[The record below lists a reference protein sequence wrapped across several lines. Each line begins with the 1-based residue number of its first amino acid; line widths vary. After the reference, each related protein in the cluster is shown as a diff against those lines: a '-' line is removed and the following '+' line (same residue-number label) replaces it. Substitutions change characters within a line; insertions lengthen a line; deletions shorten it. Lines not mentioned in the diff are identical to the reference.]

1 MSFNSSIYIAFY
13 IKFCTRRSPFGRT
26 KMSLSSSE
34 MINKKMFHHRRA
46 SKELEVFEAAR
57 YFSDYNETSATM
69 NGFGTKFTPKV
80 KKKDKGWI
88 KGRISLDMQVKNI
101 LNLPE
106 HFPQHSYNVEKHV
119 TKEKKYKQPSS
130 PGGRLA
136 SFLNSLFSHSSSK
149 KKKSKLFAQSVE
161 DIAEDESRTSKRR
174 ISISHFRSSN
184 AAATDAKFIYSSSP
198 GNNSGFRTPPPHVQT
213 PTKSY
218 KELLS
223 FSKFTRH
230 VKSAETLEKRASKQK
245 KKNLSN
251 CSSEKDRVWVEK
263 PLGDEEMKK
272 KLKKFEHDINIID
285 DIDDIDDGGETD
297 SSSDLFELQIYD
309 LDYYSNGLPVYESTD
324 IDSIKRRN
332 SISNGVC

>member
-1 MSFNSSIYIAFY
+1 
-13 IKFCTRRSPFGRT
+13 
-26 KMSLSSSE
+26 MSLSSSE

-57 YFSDYNETSATM
+57 YFSDYNETSAST
-69 NGFGTKFTPKV
+69 NSFGAKFTPKM

-101 LNLPE
+101 LNLPQ
-106 HFPQHSYNVEKHV
+106 HFPQHDSYSVEKQV

-149 KKKSKLFAQSVE
+149 KKKSKHFAQSME
-161 DIAEDESRTSKRR
+161 EMEEDESRTSKRR
-174 ISISHFRSSN
+174 ISISHFRTSN
-184 AAATDAKFIYSSSP
+184 ATAADAKFIYSSSSP
-198 GNNSGFRTPPPHVQT
+198 GNNNSGFRTPPPHVQT

-223 FSKFTRH
+223 FSKFNRH
-230 VKSAETLEKRASKQK
+230 VKSAEALHKPTMDDKRMRKDEGVVEKLQK
-245 KKNLSN
+245 MKKNNLSNNN

-263 PLGDEEMKK
+263 NLVGEEMKK
-272 KLKKFEHDINIID
+272 KLRKFDHDINNIID
-285 DIDDIDDGGETD
+285 DHNDDEDDDGGETD

-309 LDYYSNGLPVYESTD
+309 LDYYTNGLPVYESTD

-332 SISNGVC
+332 SVSNGV

>member
-1 MSFNSSIYIAFY
+1 
-13 IKFCTRRSPFGRT
+13 
-26 KMSLSSSE
+26 MSLSSSE
-34 MINKKMFHHRRA
+34 TINKKMFHHRRA
-46 SKELEVFEAAR
+46 SKELDVFEAAR
-57 YFSDYNETSATM
+57 YFSDYNEMSASTSS
-69 NGFGTKFTPKV
+69 FGAKFTPKM

-101 LNLPE
+101 LNLPQ
-106 HFPQHSYNVEKHV
+106 HFPQHDSYSVEKQV

-149 KKKSKLFAQSVE
+149 KKKSKHFAQSMDE
-161 DIAEDESRTSKRR
+161 DMEDDESRTSKRR
-174 ISISHFRSSN
+174 ISISHFRTSN
-184 AAATDAKFIYSSSP
+184 ATATDAKFIYSSSP
-198 GNNSGFRTPPPHVQT
+198 KNNNSGFRTPPPHVQT

-223 FSKFTRH
+223 FSKFNRL
-230 VKSAETLEKRASKQK
+230 VKSAEALEKPTMDDKRIRKDKGVVEKQK
-245 KKNLSN
+245 MKKNN
-251 CSSEKDRVWVEK
+251 CCSEKDRVWVEK
-263 PLGDEEMKK
+263 NLVGEEMKK
-272 KLKKFEHDINIID
+272 KLRKFDHEINKNNNSVGD
-285 DIDDIDDGGETD
+285 HNNHNDEEDDGGETD

-332 SISNGVC
+332 SVSNAV